1 MRMGRDVRHN
11 IETSLRGESRYGR
24 CWEGIG
30 APPERQ
36 SLCSSHL
43 LLHVALQGDLSFQWL
58 SLDITVIH
66 EEI

>member
-11 IETSLRGESRYGR
+11 IETSLRGESRYGG

-30 APPERQ
+30 APQASEPVLEPLAVTCGIAGR
-36 SLCSSHL
+36 SVL
-43 LLHVALQGDLSFQWL
+43 QWL